1 MSDNWLA
8 LVIAVLSPKEIHVSD
23 ALMKAGVTLP
33 RRANKIVITD
43 KQFKKIEKLNNK
55 KVGWS
60 QIAKILEMDVE
71 GQRLREKF
79 YSIKAKKEKA
89 TKEPTKVSEV
99 AQQNFQFHYTT
110 KLEVCNGKP

>member
-8 LVIAVLSPKEIHVSD
+8 LVIAVLSPKEIHVAD

-43 KQFKKIEKLNNK
+43 KQFKNIEKLNNK

-60 QIAKILEMDVE
+60 QIAKILKMDVE

-89 TKEPTKVSEV
+89 TKNPDQSVQSSICKITIPLYHE
-99 AQQNFQFHYTT
+99 
-110 KLEVCNGKP
+110 NGGTQVD